1 MSKEEAIKIDTV
13 WYNRNPVHE
22 INADTGKDM
31 FDGTMRMC
39 MSEYAEQEAIAF
51 AEWIT
56 KNGYKISSA
65 YVNKYYKISKREV
78 YRYTPSLLY
87 QLFKQQP

>member
-31 FDGTMRMC
+31 FDGTMRIC

-51 AEWIT
+51 RDWCDNGNAWFWDNQEQHTHTT
-56 KNGYKISSA
+56 K
-65 YVNKYYKISKREV
+65 E
-78 YRYTPSLLY
+78 LY

>member
-1 MSKEEAIKIDTV
+1 MSKEEAIKIDNV

-31 FDGTMRMC
+31 FDGTMIMC
-39 MSEYAEQEAIAF
+39 MSEYAEQKAIAF
-51 AEWIT
+51 AQW
-56 KNGYKISSA
+56 KD
-65 YVNKYYKISKREV
+65 
-78 YRYTPSLLY
+78 SLGVTFYDFNFRDKSGKVVAMDYQTLY